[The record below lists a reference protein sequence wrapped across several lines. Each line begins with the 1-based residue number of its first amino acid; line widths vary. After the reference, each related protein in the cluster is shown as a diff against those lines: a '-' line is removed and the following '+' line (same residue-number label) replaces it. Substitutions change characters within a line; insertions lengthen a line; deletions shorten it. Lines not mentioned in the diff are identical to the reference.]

1 MNSLFKVV
9 LVVSVGIVISTI
21 VYFLSVDR
29 LFPKTE
35 YRNNIEFDLAY
46 LNTNEVLLVAFKEDS
61 ASEYELNTFNIP
73 SSRVLHSVSLQVPFE
88 YSPTFA
94 LMFGDSNP
102 VTFAIANV
110 KVNGFLVEPSMV
122 KKECELIGYD
132 SQVKDGVVYA
142 QPGTNFRA
150 SFLELYHIS
159 DKFVN
164 IDRTELGRL
173 KQEDQNLRYLY
184 YISILLIVLFVLSK
198 VKVVLSLIF
207 PLNLKTIVIFA
218 ILFHIILITLAIA
231 LPFFELYSL
240 SLYNSVVFVKNHLFI
255 CLLPSFVFL
264 ICSNNKLPLFFRWS
278 AHLIT
283 LFILVLIFIDHF
295 VQVIFNSRFIYD
307 TFAKFAGSIIDGI
320 PFFISYIT
328 SYSGCYLF
336 LSYLIIIAIIVF
348 IRKFETPNRIRLY
361 CLIILLFSFALN
373 FIANHDFDSK
383 FYNTLQVNISG
394 FYTEGNFKREYV
406 RFKPYSLDNL
416 EYRQYKGLNQR
427 KNVIVVLVES
437 LACDMTFLCGNDNN
451 YSPYT
456 QKLAADNVW
465 FPNYFTNNFHTNG
478 AIFSVTTGLPLVN
491 GPHGE
496 ETFFNKE
503 MYKYDLIN
511 NFRAAGYTTAYY
523 TADRLILNTKQQ
535 LDMSN
540 YSYVSTSNDAYYQK
554 YEKNGVFSSVSDE
567 KLFDKVVNDL
577 FRDSTPK
584 FFLLTTVSTHTPY
597 NTPWGTRD
605 IKSAYAYSDYALKKF
620 IEQLHRIN
628 YFDSGILIV
637 TGDHRGWGNNSQK
650 HNELAISIENARMPF
665 ILINGVDHGVVRD
678 DVSFSHTSLGVM
690 LEYFMLPSFYKNKYQ
705 INPMNDDKKNEL
717 IIHYDAKNANNVVVK
732 YGKKVDTVLLDGDQ
746 TRFLENGIFEE
757 VEKYSVLGF
766 LSWLRQ

>member
-1 MNSLFKVV
+1 
-9 LVVSVGIVISTI
+9 
-21 VYFLSVDR
+21 
-29 LFPKTE
+29 
-35 YRNNIEFDLAY
+35 
-46 LNTNEVLLVAFKEDS
+46 
-61 ASEYELNTFNIP
+61 
-73 SSRVLHSVSLQVPFE
+73 
-88 YSPTFA
+88 
-94 LMFGDSNP
+94 
-102 VTFAIANV
+102 
-110 KVNGFLVEPSMV
+110 
-122 KKECELIGYD
+122 
-132 SQVKDGVVYA
+132 
-142 QPGTNFRA
+142 
-150 SFLELYHIS
+150 
-159 DKFVN
+159 
-164 IDRTELGRL
+164 
-173 KQEDQNLRYLY
+173 
-184 YISILLIVLFVLSK
+184 
-198 VKVVLSLIF
+198 
-207 PLNLKTIVIFA
+207 
-218 ILFHIILITLAIA
+218 
-231 LPFFELYSL
+231 
-240 SLYNSVVFVKNHLFI
+240 
-255 CLLPSFVFL
+255 
-264 ICSNNKLPLFFRWS
+264 
-278 AHLIT
+278 
-283 LFILVLIFIDHF
+283 
-295 VQVIFNSRFIYD
+295 
-307 TFAKFAGSIIDGI
+307 
-320 PFFISYIT
+320 
-328 SYSGCYLF
+328 
-336 LSYLIIIAIIVF
+336 
-348 IRKFETPNRIRLY
+348 
-361 CLIILLFSFALN
+361 
-373 FIANHDFDSK
+373 
-383 FYNTLQVNISG
+383 
-394 FYTEGNFKREYV
+394 
-406 RFKPYSLDNL
+406 
-416 EYRQYKGLNQR
+416 
-427 KNVIVVLVES
+427 
-437 LACDMTFLCGNDNN
+437 
-451 YSPYT
+451 
-456 QKLAADNVW
+456 
-465 FPNYFTNNFHTNG
+465 
-478 AIFSVTTGLPLVN
+478 
-491 GPHGE
+491 
-496 ETFFNKE
+496 